1 MSFSLA
7 LDIILVL
14 LLAVTIAYCVM
25 LNNRLRVMR
34 SAQAEML
41 NLIQEFDRA
50 TVQAK
55 TGIADLRQAGGEIA
69 TRLQEQVKRAQA
81 LSEDLSY
88 MIDAG
93 DRMAEK
99 LDGRMQ
105 SARRVGNPAMSA
117 GAEPRGIGQ
126 NVQEGEEPAVPRS
139 EAEQELLQAL
149 RRVK

>member
-14 LLAVTIAYCVM
+14 LLAVTIGYCVL
-25 LNNRLRVMR
+25 LNNRLRIMR

-99 LDGRMQ
+99 LDSRMQ
-105 SARRVGNPAMSA
+105 AVRRVGNPAMSG
-117 GAEPRGIGQ
+117 GAEPRGIGE
-126 NVQEGEEPAVPRS
+126 NVEQGTEPAVPRS

>member
-1 MSFSLA
+1 MNFSLA

-14 LLAVTIAYCVM
+14 LLAVTIAYCVI
-25 LNNRLRVMR
+25 LNRRLQVMR
-34 SAQAEML
+34 SAQSEMI

-55 TGIADLRQAGGEIA
+55 SGIADLRQAGGDIA

-81 LSEDLSY
+81 LSEDLSF

-105 SARRVGNPAMSA
+105 TARRNVGPAA
-117 GAEPRGIGQ
+117 GGGAEPRG
-126 NVQEGEEPAVPRS
+126 VGENTQPGEAPAVPRS
-139 EAEQELLQAL
+139 EAEHELLQAL

>member
-14 LLAVTIAYCVM
+14 LLAVTIAYCVL
-25 LNNRLRVMR
+25 LNRRLQVMR
-34 SAQAEML
+34 SAQSEMIT
-41 NLIQEFDRA
+41 LIQEFDRA

-55 TGIADLRQAGGEIA
+55 SGISDLRQAGSEIA
-69 TRLQEQVKRAQA
+69 TRLQDQVKRAQA
-81 LSEDLSY
+81 LSEDLSF

-93 DRMAEK
+93 ERMAEK

-105 SARRVGNPAMSA
+105 TARRAANPASH
-117 GAEPRGIGQ
+117 AEPRGVGQ
-126 NVQEGEEPAVPRS
+126 NVEAGEAPATPRS
-139 EAEQELLQAL
+139 EAENELLQAL

>member
-14 LLAVTIAYCVM
+14 LLGVTIAYCVM
-25 LNNRLRVMR
+25 LNRRLQAMR
-34 SAQAEML
+34 LAQAEMAS
-41 NLIQEFDRA
+41 LIQEFDRA

-69 TRLQEQVKRAQA
+69 TRLQDQVKRAQG
-81 LSEDLSY
+81 LSEDLSF

-93 DRMAEK
+93 ERLAEK
-99 LDGRMQ
+99 LEGRMQ
-105 SARRVGNPAMSA
+105 SARRVISPGAGPAA
-117 GAEPRGIGQ
+117 AEPRGLGGAT
-126 NVQEGEEPAVPRS
+126 EAGEAPVPRS

>member
-14 LLAVTIAYCVM
+14 LLAVTIAYCVL
-25 LNNRLRVMR
+25 LNRRLQVMR
-34 SAQAEML
+34 SAQSEMI

-81 LSEDLSY
+81 LSEDLSF

-105 SARRVGNPAMSA
+105 SARRAASPTAS
-117 GAEPRGIGQ
+117 GADPRGVGE
-126 NVQEGEEPAVPRS
+126 NVVEGEKPATPRS
-139 EAEQELLQAL
+139 EAENELLQAL
-149 RRVK
+149 RRGK

>member
-1 MSFSLA
+1 MSFALA

-14 LLAVTIAYCVM
+14 LLAVTIAYCVV
-25 LNNRLRVMR
+25 LNRRLQVMR
-34 SAQAEML
+34 AAQSEMIK
-41 NLIQEFDRA
+41 LIHEFDRA

-55 TGIADLRQAGGEIA
+55 SGIADLRQAGGEIA

-81 LSEDLSY
+81 LSEDLSF

-105 SARRVGNPAMSA
+105 NARRGINPTTSA
-117 GAEPRGIGQ
+117 SAEPRGVGD
-126 NVQEGEEPAVPRS
+126 NVEAGEAPAVARS
-139 EAEQELLQAL
+139 EAEHELLQAL